1 MCVALPGKVIEIK
14 DRDAVVDFNGNQVT
28 ARAGLVDVR
37 VGDYVLV
44 HAGCVIQKV
53 TQQDMEDAVKAFPS
67 LTVLKGMEMDVDE
80 TLPEE
85 YYKRELKEYFDLDY
99 MCTGVHFVQKPDG
112 SYIHIGVNLHY
123 DMDKQYQYS

>member
-28 ARAGLVDVR
+28 ARAGLVDVK

-53 TQQDMEDAVKAFPS
+53 TQQDMD
-67 LTVLKGMEMDVDE
+67 
-80 TLPEE
+80 
-85 YYKRELKEYFDLDY
+85 ELK
-99 MCTGVHFVQKPDG
+99 
-112 SYIHIGVNLHY
+112 NLKEQ
-123 DMDKQYQYS
+123 MGE

>member
-28 ARAGLVDVR
+28 ARAGLVDVK

-53 TQQDMEDAVKAFPS
+53 TQQDME
-67 LTVLKGMEMDVDE
+67 EMKK
-80 TLPEE
+80 LN
-85 YYKRELKEYFDLDY
+85 ELMGE
-99 MCTGVHFVQKPDG
+99 
-112 SYIHIGVNLHY
+112 
-123 DMDKQYQYS
+123 

>member
-28 ARAGLVDVR
+28 ARAGLVDVK

-53 TQQDMEDAVKAFPS
+53 SQQDMED
-67 LTVLKGMEMDVDE
+67 LE
-80 TLPEE
+80 
-85 YYKRELKEYFDLDY
+85 
-99 MCTGVHFVQKPDG
+99 
-112 SYIHIGVNLHY
+112 NLNNL
-123 DMDKQYQYS
+123 MGE